1 MNRIIQ
7 VADERGEF
15 VYLEDGFLYYE
26 PKGAG
31 VISAHHLRTLA
42 DELDKRNKKWSE
54 EIDEYFRNQ
63 QRSDSGSGVDGGQAC
78 GEDDFGDSATP
89 VHRSSVT

>member
-1 MNRIIQ
+1 MSDIIKI
-7 VADERGEF
+7 ADERGEF

-54 EIDEYFRNQ
+54 EIDEYFHNQ
-63 QRSDSGSGVDGGQAC
+63 QRSDSGRRMAC
-78 GEDDFGDSATP
+78 
-89 VHRSSVT
+89 